1 MFDDVKR
8 VEVENVP
15 VQGVGAAL
23 DALLA
28 IDADVLGDAELG
40 EAVVEVHR
48 LQARLAAA
56 ATRLTAAFDARQ
68 AWADDG
74 CRSCVT
80 WLAHRCHVPPKQA
93 QSTVRLGRRLRSMPE
108 TDAALAAGDIGVAQ
122 AQRLADLNGP
132 RTAAAFAESESQLV
146 DHARTLD
153 WVDFSRACAYW
164 RQLAD
169 PDGAESD
176 AARDESLRRLH
187 LSPGMNGTGILD
199 AVLTPLGHA
208 TVAEALRR
216 IERELFDA
224 DWAEARARLGD
235 AATPA
240 DLGRTPAQR
249 RADALV
255 EMAKRAM
262 TAPKDGKR
270 PRPLVSIY
278 CGYETFA
285 GRICEMADGTVVAPG
300 NVAGLLDEALIERI
314 VFDGP
319 SRVIDVGEARL
330 FTGALRRAIEVR
342 DRHCTAPGCHVPA
355 NRCDV
360 DHVVPHARGGRTDQG
375 NGRLACDPDHRRRH
389 RREERE
395 GAA

>member
-1 MFDDVKR
+1 MFEEVKS
-8 VEVENVP
+8 
-15 VQGVGAAL
+15 VGEAL
-23 DALLA
+23 DGLLA
-28 IDADVLGDAELG
+28 IDADLLGNAELG

-48 LQARLAAA
+48 LQARLTAA
-56 ATRLTAAFDARQ
+56 ATRLTAAFDGRQ

-74 CRSCVT
+74 CRSGAT

-93 QSTVRLGRRLRSMPE
+93 QSTLRLGRRLRSMPE
-108 TDAALAAGDIGVAQ
+108 TDTALAAGDIGIAQ

-132 RTAAAFAESESQLV
+132 RTAAAFAESETQLV
-146 DHARTLD
+146 DFARTLD

-208 TVAEALRR
+208 TVGEALRR

-255 EMAKRAM
+255 EMANRAM
-262 TAPKDGKR
+262 TAPKGGKR

-278 CGYETFA
+278 CGYETLA
-285 GRICEMADGTVVAPG
+285 GRICELADGTVVAPG
-300 NVAGLLDEALIERI
+300 TVAGLLDEALIERV

-319 SRVIDVGEARL
+319 SRVIDVGKARL
-330 FTGALRRAIEVR
+330 FTGALRRAIELR
-342 DRHCTAPGCHVPA
+342 DRQCTAPGCHAPA
-355 NRCDV
+355 RECDV
-360 DHVVPHARGGRTDQG
+360 DHVVPSARGGRTDQG
-375 NGRLACDPDHRRRH
+375 NGRLYCTPDHRLRH
-389 RREERE
+389 ERDAQDE
-395 GAA
+395 VA